1 MKNKL
6 DFLIKSATTT
16 FYLLLAVGVSFLILS
31 ILTLACGQSSINF
44 LMFNP
49 FTKGFIHAD
58 VEHLTYNLSI
68 IFFLLLFPINRDYNF
83 HKLYFITFVLCTFGI
98 VLDLIADEP
107 SVGISNTLC
116 FLLARVCLSPRKWWG
131 YLLFGLIIYPEIF
144 HVVNF
149 SDGISQHNHLIGALF
164 GILSMNRQAKS
175 PFNILKP
182 KKNQIT
188 LAF

>member
-6 DFLIKSATTT
+6 DFLIKSAEKT
-16 FYLLLAVGVSFLILS
+16 FHLLLLVGLSHLILL
-31 ILTLACGQSSINF
+31 ILTLAIGVSSINF
-44 LMFNP
+44 LMWNP
-49 FTKGFIHAD
+49 FTKGFIHVD
-58 VEHLTYNLSI
+58 VEHLTYNLLI
-68 IFFLLLFPINRDYNF
+68 IFFLLLFPINRDYNSI
-83 HKLYFITFVLCTFGI
+83 KLLLITFVLCTFGI
-98 VLDLIADEP
+98 VFDLMTNEP
-107 SVGISNTLC
+107 SVGISNTLY
-116 FLLARVCLSPRKWWG
+116 FLFARACLSPRKWWG